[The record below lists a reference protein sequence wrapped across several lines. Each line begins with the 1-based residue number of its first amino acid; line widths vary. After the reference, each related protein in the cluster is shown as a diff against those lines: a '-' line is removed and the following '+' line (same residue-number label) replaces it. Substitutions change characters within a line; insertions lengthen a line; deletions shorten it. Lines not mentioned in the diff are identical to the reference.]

1 MVISELREFAGQ
13 AVCLRLDDGSE
24 HRGTLRTELLTDRSI
39 SVYIASE
46 SGDGATI
53 YIDQIAEIALQN

>member
-1 MVISELREFAGQ
+1 MVIAQLREFAGR

-39 SVYIASE
+39 SVYIAAE
-46 SGDGATI
+46 SGEGATV
-53 YIDQIAEIALQN
+53 YIDQITEIALQN